1 MRGAVIGSS
10 ATERTPE
17 FVGHAEPR
25 LRVVGLAPRIV
36 KRYANR
42 KLYDTT
48 SSRYVKLDEI
58 ADLVR
63 NGVEVRVVEHRSGR
77 DITSAALA
85 HIIFE
90 EEASRS
96 QRSADV
102 LVDVIRGMPRA
113 NVAAVDVDGDAA
125 RQDDHV
131 VGRAER
137 RLEQALNQAHRT
149 HAGVTAMLGSTLG
162 TLERLRATASQR
174 GDLAHDVCGGLSRA
188 RRDLERI
195 ARRLDALHDRLRA
208 LEH

>member
-10 ATERTPE
+10 ATERGPE
-17 FVGHAEPR
+17 LVGHGEPR
-25 LRVVGLAPRIV
+25 LRVVGPPPRIV

-42 KLYDTT
+42 KLYDTM

-58 ADLVR
+58 ADFVR
-63 NGVEVRVVEHRSGR
+63 NGVEVRVVEHPSGR

-102 LVDVIRGMPRA
+102 LADVIRGVPGA
-113 NVAAVDVDGDAA
+113 SAAAVDADDDVA
-125 RQDDHV
+125 RADDHLA
-131 VGRAER
+131 GRAER
-137 RLEQALNQAHRT
+137 RVEQALNQAHRT
-149 HAGVTAMLGSTLG
+149 HAGVTAMLSSTLG

-174 GDLAHDVCGGLSRA
+174 VDLAHDVCGGLSRA

-208 LEH
+208 VEH